1 MGERGEGRRKRGEK
15 KREWGIGFPLTVCL
29 GSSTCSSLRSSHCGT
44 RSTPGC
50 LFLLLGPMCCGLVE
64 ARKHG
69 LSGTISAARRPQ
81 KNNHSD
87 LMYVHYNVVSLQPSE
102 YLFITQLN
110 TRKNWKMYIK
120 TQSDAY
126 NMINLQRTF
135 PLLLS
140 HLLTVPMSSVYKPST
155 ISLFFCFVFRKRSVY
170 KMIKSTVAGNCW
182 CVTLLIFV
190 QFHAHLD

>member
-1 MGERGEGRRKRGEK
+1 
-15 KREWGIGFPLTVCL
+15 
-29 GSSTCSSLRSSHCGT
+29 
-44 RSTPGC
+44 
-50 LFLLLGPMCCGLVE
+50 
-64 ARKHG
+64 
-69 LSGTISAARRPQ
+69 
-81 KNNHSD
+81 
-87 LMYVHYNVVSLQPSE
+87 MYVHYNVVSLQPSE

-170 KMIKSTVAGNCW
+170 KMIKSTVAGNC
-182 CVTLLIFV
+182 
-190 QFHAHLD
+190 

>member
-1 MGERGEGRRKRGEK
+1 M
-15 KREWGIGFPLTVCL
+15 CL

-87 LMYVHYNVVSLQPSE
+87 LMYVHYNVVSLQPCE
-102 YLFITQLN
+102 YLFITRLN
-110 TRKNWKMYIK
+110 ARENWKMYIT

-126 NMINLQRTF
+126 NRINPQRTF

-140 HLLTVPMSSVYKPST
+140 HLLTVPMSSVCKPSA
-155 ISLFFCFVFRKRSVY
+155 IFYFYFFCFPGNSVFTK
-170 KMIKSTVAGNCW
+170 
-182 CVTLLIFV
+182 
-190 QFHAHLD
+190 